1 MKKLKL
7 YLDTSIFNF
16 AFADDAPKE
25 KEITLKFF
33 SEIGGYEAYISEV
46 TIEEINRTP
55 EEAKRKQLF
64 EFMTEYDLKELSF
77 DKPAKI
83 LADKYIQEGVIPQK
97 YQEDAF
103 HIAIASV
110 NNLDAVISWN
120 FKHIVKLKT
129 KIEVVGINLF
139 MGYKEIEIY
148 SPWEVAGSV

>member
-64 EFMTEYDLKELSF
+64 ES
-77 DKPAKI
+77 
-83 LADKYIQEGVIPQK
+83 
-97 YQEDAF
+97 
-103 HIAIASV
+103 
-110 NNLDAVISWN
+110 
-120 FKHIVKLKT
+120 
-129 KIEVVGINLF
+129 
-139 MGYKEIEIY
+139 
-148 SPWEVAGSV
+148 